1 MSLTY
6 YRIDLTRQ
14 LRDMGNMVFVIGL
27 PVLMYL
33 IFGSTFAAAD
43 QTAGYANVQF
53 YVMTSMAMYGAT
65 TATVAIAG
73 MAALELLQG
82 WGRQLALTPM
92 RNSAYVGT
100 KVLVALTVAGGAVAA
115 VFIAGVFTG
124 AEADSVW
131 IWISTALVAW
141 LGASIFALLGL
152 AVAQTFKSESS
163 VSIASAG
170 TVLLAFLGNLFVPL
184 SGTFLQIARFTPMY
198 GFAGLARW
206 PQLRGLVVGNDEVTN
221 FVDPFWSLAL
231 NYIVWFVIFAGV
243 AIWAVRRG
251 RRRL

>member
-6 YRIDLTRQ
+6 YRIDLARQ
-14 LRDMGNMVFVIGL
+14 ARDMGNMVFVIGL

-33 IFGSTFAAAD
+33 IFGSTFTSAEE
-43 QTAGYANVQF
+43 TIVHANLQF
-53 YVMTSMAMYGAT
+53 YVMVSMAMYGAA

-82 WGRQLALTPM
+82 WGRQLGLTPM

-100 KVLVALTVAGGAVAA
+100 KVLVALTVAAAAVAA
-115 VFIAGVFTG
+115 VFIAGALTG
-124 AEADSVW
+124 AEAESPL
-131 IWISTALVAW
+131 IWIVTALIAW

-184 SGTFLQIARFTPMY
+184 TGALLTIARFTPMY
-198 GFAGLARW
+198 GFAGLTRW
-206 PQLRGLVVGNDEVTN
+206 PQLRGLVLENNQMTGIA
-221 FVDPFWSLAL
+221 DPFWTLAV
-231 NYIVWFVIFAGV
+231 NYIAWFAIFAAV
-243 AIWAVRRG
+243 AVWAVRRG
-251 RRRL
+251 RRRQ